1 MPLGA
6 RLYFGKNIP
15 QNDPYQKQTSNFKE
29 LNENIVSI
37 YDNIIILI
45 HIGNGTLLLEP
56 QPEITASMPFL
67 WCLKGA

>member
-45 HIGNGTLLLEP
+45 HIGNFRKNGLN
-56 QPEITASMPFL
+56 
-67 WCLKGA
+67 